1 MMESLFARI
10 SVPLGKNELA
20 KIKAKAMRRGIWFR
34 VLTKA
39 ERAQMELTMKIVKR
53 IRSLLLA
60 RVLASIVKKLLD
72 AMESKVVRLI
82 REVGQALARKLSR
95 IAQRL
100 GNKLAHQWV
109 ADSGFVQYLTIN
121 YMNTPASFRAQN
133 KSLRALSTA

>member
-1 MMESLFARI
+1 MMESLFTRI

-34 VLTKA
+34 VLTRA
-39 ERAQMELTMKIVKR
+39 ERGQMELTMKIVKKV
-53 IRSLLLA
+53 RSLLLA

-95 IAQRL
+95 IAQNW
-100 GNKLAHQWV
+100 GNKLAQQWV
-109 ADSGFVQYLTIN
+109 ADPGFARYLTLN
-121 YMNTPASFRAQN
+121 YMNTPASFRM
-133 KSLRALSTA
+133 